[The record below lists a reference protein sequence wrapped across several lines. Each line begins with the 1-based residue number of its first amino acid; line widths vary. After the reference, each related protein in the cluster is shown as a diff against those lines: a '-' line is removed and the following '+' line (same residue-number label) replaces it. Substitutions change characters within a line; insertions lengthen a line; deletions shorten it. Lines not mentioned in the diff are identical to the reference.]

1 MKSLHSSLPTTELH
15 VHRSIPP
22 FTHLCALTLGLN
34 TSKHLT
40 HCSPVVVGTFVP
52 ALRSR
57 FGDQSRCP
65 FSAVTSANV
74 VPASWVA
81 RSLESRSTAAH
92 THCHRI
98 RCSETRKLVVTTC
111 KQTYYRAS
119 DQTTSNWT
127 FSVLRI
133 HSTTRQFVHKN
144 SRI

>member
-1 MKSLHSSLPTTELH
+1 MIARFRVSFIAAHSTGPLNVCQECLPPPHHMKPLHNSLPTTELH

-57 FGDQSRCP
+57 SVNH
-65 FSAVTSANV
+65 AVSSVQSANV
-74 VPASWVA
+74 VPASWEA
-81 RSLESRSTAAH
+81 RSLVSRSTAAH

-98 RCSETRKLVVTTC
+98 RCSATRRLVVTTC
-111 KQTYYRAS
+111 KQTY
-119 DQTTSNWT
+119 
-127 FSVLRI
+127 
-133 HSTTRQFVHKN
+133 
-144 SRI
+144 